1 MTNAEN
7 ESLPKS
13 SEIEVDETVY
23 PLEVGKTAAYL
34 FTDRARVEL
43 FRKDESPKSYFIR
56 LTPKDAKTDAET
68 LATDYANELLNT
80 SLKETFTDRFAE
92 MREDIIVTAI
102 TNSLRAAMVTESET
116 APKAEERSIDDVL
129 KDLAKEFDLGKSQ
142 DKIDNL

>member
-1 MTNAEN
+1 MANAEN
-7 ESLPKS
+7 ETLPKF
-13 SEIEVDETVY
+13 SEITVDESIY

-43 FRKDESPKSYFIR
+43 FRKEEAPGIYFIR
-56 LTPKDAKTDAET
+56 LTPKDEKSDPEA

-80 SLKETFTDRFAE
+80 SLKEAFTDRFAE

-102 TNSLRAAMVTESET
+102 TNSLRAAMVVDAEPVT
-116 APKAEERSIDDVL
+116 KEERSIDDVI

-142 DKIDNL
+142 EKIDNI